1 MRSPWVIMVC
11 FLLGAVLL
19 WIYFSMRLPAG
30 VETKGGAD
38 SVVPWVSL
46 AGATVSLLTGVA
58 TLWLK
63 LLELRLKQ
71 AETRGKTH

>member
-1 MRSPWVIMVC
+1 MRRSWMILVC

-19 WIYFSMRLPAG
+19 RLYFSMRLPEG
-30 VETKGGAD
+30 VESKGGAE
-38 SVVPWVSL
+38 SILPWVSL
-46 AGATVSLLTGVA
+46 AGALVSLLTGVA

-71 AETRGKTH
+71 SETRVKGH